1 MGSSTVRVLLLLAAA
16 LCRSASPAAVED
28 QSLAKVCLCAD
39 HTGVTAAELS
49 PLLLSQ
55 AYLTSFF
62 NLTEQPGPSARRGVS
77 PMSRKLREMQ
87 QFFGLQVTGTLDTD
101 TLEVMKKPR
110 CGLPDVNIEEFS
122 TFGNKAK
129 WQKNPLTYR
138 IVNYTP
144 DMTQAEVQDSIQ
156 KALHVWEQATPLRFI
171 RTSSGAADIMVSFNR
186 GAHGD
191 YYPFDGPH
199 GTLAHA
205 FSPSS
210 GIGGD
215 VHFDDDETFTFRSS
229 KGYVLF
235 MVAAHEFG
243 HSLGLSHSNDRG
255 ALMYPLY
262 SFGNPDTFVLP
273 KDDVRGIQ
281 SLYGPNPLQSSA
293 DSAPQPP
300 STPESCDSDV
310 VLDAGTS
317 FQGGLLLF
325 QNSTFWQLD
334 GQSGKPQKRLITDAF
349 PNAPVNIDAAY
360 EDQQSGNIFLF
371 KGSRVWAFSGNQL
384 VQGYPKNL
392 MSFGLPWF
400 LSRVDAVLYDGD
412 SGQTLFFLGRY
423 YFSYNRGWRLQR
435 TERKFPE
442 VTSSVRAAFQHQG
455 FIYIHSGVSLFE
467 YSQTTWR
474 LTRVL
479 KSNHFLSC
487 SNS

>member
-1 MGSSTVRVLLLLAAA
+1 MGSSTVWVLLLLAAA
-16 LCRSASPAAVED
+16 LNRSVSAAALDD
-28 QSLAKVCLCAD
+28 QSLAK
-39 HTGVTAAELS
+39 
-49 PLLLSQ
+49 
-55 AYLTSFF
+55 AYLTRFF
-62 NLTEQPGPSARRGVS
+62 NLTEQPGPSARWGVT
-77 PMSRKLREMQ
+77 PVNRKLREMQ
-87 QFFGLQVTGTLDTD
+87 QFLAGGQ
-101 TLEVMKKPR
+101 
-110 CGLPDVNIEEFS
+110 FS
-122 TFGNKAK
+122 TFGNKVK
-129 WQKNPLTYR
+129 WQKNTLTYR

-156 KALHVWEQATPLRFI
+156 RALRVWEQATPLKFI
-171 RTSSGAADIMVSFNR
+171 RTSSGTADIMVSFNR

-243 HSLGLSHSNDRG
+243 HSLGLSHSDDRG

-262 SFGNPDTFVLP
+262 SFRNPDTFVLP

-281 SLYGPNPLQSSA
+281 SLYGPNPVQSSA
-293 DSAPQPP
+293 PRASQPP

-310 VLDAGTS
+310 VLDAATT
-317 FQGGLLLF
+317 FQGDLLLF
-325 QNSTFWQLD
+325 QNSIFWQLD
-334 GQSGKPQKRLITDAF
+334 HLSGKPQKRLITDAF

-360 EDQQSGNIFLF
+360 EDQRSRSIFLF
-371 KGSRVWAFSGNQL
+371 KGSRVWAFRENQL
-384 VQGYPKNL
+384 AQGFPKNL

-400 LSRVDAVLYDGD
+400 LSRVDAVLYDVD

-423 YFSYNRGWRLQR
+423 YFSYDRGWRVR
-435 TERKFPE
+435 SVEWKFPE
-442 VTSSVRAAFQHQG
+442 VTSNVRAAFQHQG
-455 FIYIHSGVSLFE
+455 FIYIHSGLSLFE
-467 YSQTTWR
+467 YSQKTWK
-474 LTRVL
+474 LNRVL

-487 SNS
+487 SNT